1 MNYDTAEITT
11 PKLDVEYYGADFP
24 VDVLVKRMEEEEFII
39 PGFQREYV
47 WKEDEASRFI
57 ESLLIGFP
65 VPSLFLVREKKSAK
79 YIVIDGQQRLKTLQ
93 YFYKGA
99 FPNGKPFKLKGIQ
112 AQYNGLTYS
121 NLASS
126 DQRSLGNAIIH
137 CIIISENDGSNG
149 TFALFARLNTSGTT
163 LNSQEIRN
171 AIYHGPFNDLIQD
184 LSQNEIWKNLYD
196 KTDNRSTEQELILRF
211 LALHFNIESY
221 RGDMTDF
228 LNEFMNRNQDLLVFS
243 KDEIRNIFLGAIQF
257 IHTHIGSKA
266 FYHKKTFNKTLYES
280 LMILTAREMP
290 AMIEHQ
296 RFKEFYRSL
305 VNDDNFWAFSQHA
318 TTSKKNLFSRI
329 EYVDEIYRN
338 TRWWIHRYYLIVK
351 G

>member
-1 MNYDTAEITT
+1 MNYDTTEITT

-24 VDVLVKRMEEEEFII
+24 VDVLVKRMEEQDFII

-79 YIVIDGQQRLKTLQ
+79 YIVIDGQQRLKALQ
-93 YFYKGA
+93 YFYKGS
-99 FPNGKPFKLKGIQ
+99 FPNGKPFKLKGVQ
-112 AQYNGLTYS
+112 TLYNGLTYT
-121 NLASS
+121 NLSLS
-126 DQRSLGNAIIH
+126 DQRSLSNAIIH
-137 CIIISENDGSNG
+137 CVIISEDNGSSG
-149 TFALFARLNTSGTT
+149 TFALFARLNTSGTP

-171 AIYHGPFNDLIQD
+171 AIYHGSFSELIQD
-184 LSQNEIWKNLYD
+184 LSQNETWKTLYD

-211 LALHFNIESY
+211 LALHFNIERY
-221 RGDMTDF
+221 RGDMIDF
-228 LNEFMNRNQDLLVFS
+228 LNEFMSINQDLLVFS
-243 KDEIRNIFLGAIQF
+243 KNEICNVFLGSIQF

-280 LMILTAREMP
+280 LMVITAREEP
-290 AMIEHQ
+290 ETIEYQ
-296 RFKEFYRSL
+296 RFKEFYKSL
-305 VNDDNFWAFSQHA
+305 VNDNNFWAFSQHA

-329 EYVDEIYRN
+329 KYVNEIYRN
-338 TRWWIHRYYLIVK
+338 TH
-351 G
+351 